1 MSSIVKFLFGVLLFA
16 GLPLVGWGVTDIRGF
31 IDHSARLAYIA
42 VVVLLQGGIVIKWP
56 TVGRCGG
63 DGKQVVRRQRIATV
77 LLQILSVV
85 IIILAPY
92 CDHWNIMA
100 YDEIA
105 FMRYF
110 GLSLFALGFIGINWA
125 EAVLGNQF
133 SIQVTL
139 QEGHQLVTKGPYR
152 YVRHPRYANILLYNV
167 GLALLYRSLLALIL
181 VGVLMVV
188 LLWRIHDEEA
198 LMHEAFGEDWEA
210 YSKETMRLIPWLY

>member
-1 MSSIVKFLFGVLLFA
+1 M
-16 GLPLVGWGVTDIRGF
+16 
-31 IDHSARLAYIA
+31 
-42 VVVLLQGGIVIKWP
+42 VVLLQGGIVVKWP
-56 TVGRCGG
+56 DVGRCGG
-63 DGKQVVRRQRIATV
+63 DGKQVVRQQRIATV

-100 YDEIA
+100 CDEIA

-110 GLSLFALGFIGINWA
+110 GLSLFALVLLASIG
-125 EAVLGNQF
+125 VLGN
-133 SIQVTL
+133 SLAEQVTL

-167 GLALLYRSLLALIL
+167 GLALLYRSLLAVIL

-198 LMHEAFGEDWEA
+198 LMHEAFGEAWEA
-210 YSKETMRLIPWLY
+210 YSKETMRLIPWLYLEVVSSIRTSVMSQASVSFYIICNLMATYIVMYQ